1 MSQSRRIGPGH
12 LVLVVG
18 PSGAGKDTLIG
29 LARDAFAYD
38 PRVVFPRRLVT
49 RLAGAFEDH
58 DTFTEDDF
66 LAGEAAGLYPL
77 AWRAHGL
84 CYALPP
90 SVSEAVGKGSVVVA
104 NVSRAVLAA
113 ARERFANVSVVLVN
127 APPDVL
133 KHRLAARGRSENIAE
148 RLARSTQ
155 ATQQVSYDLEIL
167 NVGEPRVAAAVLNDL
182 IDSALAGGAVW
193 RGVVYSR

>member
-1 MSQSRRIGPGH
+1 MTAQHRIGPGH
-12 LVLVVG
+12 LILVVG

-29 LARDAFAYD
+29 LARDAFAFD

-49 RLAGAFEDH
+49 RPVGAFEDH

-66 LAGEAAGLYPL
+66 LAGHAAGLYPL

-90 SVSEAVGKGSVVVA
+90 SVTDAVRQGSVVVA

-113 ARERFANVSVVLVN
+113 ARERFANVSVILVS
-127 APPDVL
+127 APPEVL
-133 KHRLAARGRSENIAE
+133 SQRLAKRGRNEDVAA
-148 RLARSTQ
+148 RLARSAP
-155 ATQQVSYDLEIL
+155 ATPHVPHDLEIV
-167 NVGEPRVAAAVLNDL
+167 NVGRPEAAAAALNDQ
-182 IDSALAGGAVW
+182 IDAAVAGGAAW
-193 RGVVYSR
+193 RGIAYSR